1 MSTPYIPTQFHN
13 DSLFHGYKQF
23 SNHFEPEDG
32 VLRVA
37 MQGQPM
43 PCFSLALLEEVRNI
57 QCHIEASGGMIAWQG
72 ELHRLNF
79 IVLES
84 KVPGVFNLGG
94 DIALFRRLIEARD
107 RFGLS
112 RYARLCIDVCH
123 HNIVHYNLPCQTI
136 SLVTGKALGGGMESA
151 LSSHVVI
158 AEKSAEFGLPEV
170 LFNLFPGM
178 GAWNLISRRVGS
190 RLAEEIIT
198 SGRSYTGE
206 ELHRL
211 GLVDVL
217 ADDGQG
223 EQALRDYLRGARRK
237 QKTLNALAR
246 VREAMSPISHDDLA
260 KIIDIWVDAAF
271 GLDARDLKMMERL
284 VKAQSRAFSRP
295 DALTQANAGDLTR
308 STPLPLAQVTE

>member
-1 MSTPYIPTQFHN
+1 MSTLHIASPACT
-13 DSLFHGYKQF
+13 DSLFHGFAQF
-23 SNHFEPEDG
+23 NNRFEPEDG

-37 MQGQPM
+37 MQGHPV
-43 PCFSLALLEEVRNI
+43 PCFSMDLLNEARRI
-57 QCHIEASGGMIAWQG
+57 QRSIEAGGGMIDWQG
-72 ELHRLNF
+72 EQHRLDF
-79 IVLES
+79 VVLES
-84 KVPGVFNLGG
+84 NVSGVFNLGG

-107 RFGLS
+107 RAGLS
-112 RYARLCIDVCH
+112 KYARLCVDVAY
-123 HNIVHYNLPCQTI
+123 HNIVHYKLPCQSI
-136 SLVTGKALGGGMESA
+136 SLVRGKALGGGMESA
-151 LSSHVVI
+151 LSSNVVI

-217 ADDGQG
+217 ADDGEG
-223 EQALRDYLRGARRK
+223 EQALRDYIKGARRK

-246 VREAMSPISHDDLA
+246 VREALSPISHADLVTVV
-260 KIIDIWVDAAF
+260 DIWVDAAL

-284 VKAQSRAFSRP
+284 VKAQSRAFAEPAAAPAERV
-295 DALTQANAGDLTR
+295 AR
-308 STPLPLAQVTE
+308 LAPVPFA

>member
-1 MSTPYIPTQFHN
+1 MSTLYIPTQFHN
-13 DSLFHGYKQF
+13 DSLFQGYVQF

-32 VLRVA
+32 VLRLA

-57 QCHIEASGGMIAWQG
+57 QFRIEASGGMIAWQG

-79 IVLES
+79 LVLES
-84 KVPGVFNLGG
+84 KVSGVFNLGG

-107 RFGLS
+107 RFGLG
-112 RYARLCIDVCH
+112 RYARLCIDAIH

-151 LSSHVVI
+151 LSSSVVI

-206 ELHRL
+206 EMHRL

-223 EQALRDYLRGARRK
+223 EQVLRDYIRGAKRK
-237 QKTLNALAR
+237 QKTLNALAQ

-260 KIIDIWVDAAF
+260 RIIDIWVDAAL

-284 VKAQSRAFSRP
+284 VNAQSRTFSRP
-295 DALTQANAGDLTR
+295 DVPVQVSTGDPAR
-308 STPLPLAQVTE
+308 SAPLPLAQVTE

>member
-1 MSTPYIPTQFHN
+1 MSTLYIPTQFCN

-23 SNHFEPEDG
+23 SNRFEPENG
-32 VLRVA
+32 VLRLA

-57 QCHIEASGGMIAWQG
+57 QCQIEACGGMIAWQG
-72 ELHRLNF
+72 ELHRLDF
-79 IVLES
+79 LVLES
-84 KVPGVFNLGG
+84 KVSGVFNLGG

-112 RYARLCIDVCH
+112 RYARLCIDAIH
-123 HNIVHYNLPCQTI
+123 HNIIHYNLPCQTI

-178 GAWNLISRRVGS
+178 GAWNMISRRVGS

-217 ADDGQG
+217 ADDGHG
-223 EQALRDYLRGARRK
+223 EQALRDYLRGAK
-237 QKTLNALAR
+237 LKKKTFNALAR
-246 VREAMSPISHDDLA
+246 VRDAMSPICHDDLD
-260 KIIDIWVDAAF
+260 KIADIWVDAAL

-284 VKAQSRAFSRP
+284 VKAQLRAFSRP
-295 DALTQANAGDLTR
+295 DALAQESAGEQTR
-308 STPLPLAQVTE
+308 LAPLPLAEVTE

>member
-1 MSTPYIPTQFHN
+1 MSTLYIPTQCRN
-13 DSLFHGYKQF
+13 DSLFYGYEQF
-23 SNHFEPEDG
+23 RNHFEPEDG

-43 PCFSLALLEEVRNI
+43 PCFSVALLEEARNI
-57 QCHIEASGGMIAWQG
+57 QCRIEASGGKIAWQG

-84 KVPGVFNLGG
+84 NVPGVFNLGG
-94 DIALFRRLIEARD
+94 DIALFRRLIEDRD
-107 RFGLS
+107 RAGLS

-151 LSSHVVI
+151 LSSNVVI

-178 GAWNLISRRVGS
+178 GAWNLISRRVGN

-217 ADDGQG
+217 AEDGQG
-223 EQALRDYLRGARRK
+223 DQALRDYLRGAKRK

-260 KIIDIWVDAAF
+260 KVIDIWVDAAF

-284 VKAQSRAFSRP
+284 VNAQSRAFSRP
-295 DALTQANAGDLTR
+295 AALAQASAGDLTR
-308 STPLPLAQVTE
+308 SALLALAQVTE